1 MWEIE
6 EPLIYTLANGG
17 RLKIPK
23 SILEQFSLFVQKEP
37 HIPESGG
44 VLLGRFIKGTNDI
57 VLDAMTVPEES
68 DTQERCFFRREKEP
82 HQTMIDTYWKRTKG
96 TGHYLGEW
104 HTHPENYP
112 QPSSTDYRNWIQLL
126 QVASYYGTTLIYI
139 IIGIKEIVVY
149 QGSNKNLSIQK
160 LQLWQPKPT
169 KDL

>member
-1 MWEIE
+1 MWKIE
-6 EPLIYTLANGG
+6 EPLIFSLVNGG

-23 SILEQFSLFVQKEP
+23 SILEQFSLFVQREA

-44 VLLGRFIKGTNDI
+44 ILLGRFIKGTNDI
-57 VLDAMTVPEES
+57 VLDAMTEPKEF
-68 DTQERCFFRREKEP
+68 DTQEPYFFRREKEP
-82 HQTMIDTYWKRTKG
+82 HQTIINTYWKETKG

-112 QPSSTDYRNWIQLL
+112 QPSSTDFKNWIVLL
-126 QVASYYGTTLIYI
+126 QTASYYGTALIYI

-149 QGSNKNLSIQK
+149 QGSNKNLGIQK
-160 LQLWQPKPT
+160 LELWQPKPV